1 LTHLYSLNK
10 TWRGDPGYLGND
22 YDAKR
27 KDIIRLAESGKFDM
41 SRFCTTCVVRRPVR
55 SKHCSVCNKCVA
67 KFDHHCPFVGNCIG
81 ATNHKWFI
89 LYLVT
94 VTAQLIIYCLA
105 TYQYYS
111 KVCWVPDSTWAGTI
125 YTAFSCSP
133 WLSWFSS
140 LALLF
145 LLWVTALLVMQ
156 LNQIVLMGVTTNEFY
171 NVARYNYLQS
181 DCVGC
186 TKVHSPF
193 SFGWKQNISDFLE
206 YKLPCLPS
214 PQRYNWFTLYSWG
227 SVSTPRPQSPSS
239 KLKRSVSLS
248 SIV

>member
-1 LTHLYSLNK
+1 
-10 TWRGDPGYLGND
+10 
-22 YDAKR
+22 
-27 KDIIRLAESGKFDM
+27 
-41 SRFCTTCVVRRPVR
+41 
-55 SKHCSVCNKCVA
+55 
-67 KFDHHCPFVGNCIG
+67 
-81 ATNHKWFI
+81 
-89 LYLVT
+89 LVT

-111 KVCWVPDSTWAGTI
+111 KVCWVPDATWAGTI

-248 SIV
+248 SIVWTKCWETFSELCISWNARAIGLRQWLHVNLWICNLMDCIVQGLGKMWMLDVPSVCQRHY